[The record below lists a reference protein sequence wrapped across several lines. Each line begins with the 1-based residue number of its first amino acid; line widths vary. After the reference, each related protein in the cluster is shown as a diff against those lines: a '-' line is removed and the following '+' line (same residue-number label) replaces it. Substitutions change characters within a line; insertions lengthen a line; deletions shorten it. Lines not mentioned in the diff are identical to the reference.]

1 MQFCHDYLH
10 RKFGIQFGYVRTNTG
25 YMKFRYLP
33 AFICIVFLSACS
45 SGKKAYERGDYYGAV
60 MKAVN
65 RLRQN
70 PDHGKS
76 VSTLKEAYPL
86 ALAHYESQVKNEVAS
101 NSQFKWKNAIQS
113 YNTLNALYEQIRQCP
128 GCLAV
133 IPNPRNYY
141 SEIGPL
147 KEKAAEES
155 YNAGITA
162 LMKGTRNDA
171 KAAYYNFKDAQTFM
185 PGYKDV
191 IAYLEKAKYEA
202 TLKVILEQ
210 IPVPA
215 RYNLSG
221 GFFQD
226 QVEEYLHTNYT
237 DMSFI
242 RFYTPTEA
250 QSLEL
255 QEADQILRVQFDDF
269 SVGNTALHEKEETV
283 SRDSVRVGEVKLEG
297 KTVPVY
303 NTVKAKLTTMRK
315 EVLSQGLLSM
325 VIVDARTNG
334 VLAHQKFTGEYR
346 WVNSW
351 ARFNGDDRALSDA
364 QLALCKQKEVQPP
377 GAQELFLEFS
387 RPIYNQL
394 IPAVKGFYAGY

>member
-1 MQFCHDYLH
+1 MRIGHLLIFAVILIIS
-10 RKFGIQFGYVRTNTG
+10 G
-25 YMKFRYLP
+25 
-33 AFICIVFLSACS
+33 CS

-60 MKAVN
+60 TKAVN

-76 VSTLKEAYPL
+76 RVILKESYPL
-86 ALAHYESQVKNEVAS
+86 ALEYFETQAKNEIAS
-101 NSQFKWKNAIQS
+101 NSDFKWKNAIQS
-113 YNTLNALYEQIRQCP
+113 YSNLNQLYEEIRQCP
-128 GCLAV
+128 GCLKV
-133 IPNPRNYY
+133 VPNPRNYY
-141 SEIGPL
+141 AEIGPL

-155 YNAGITA
+155 YNAGINA

-171 KAAYYNFKDAQTFM
+171 KQAYYNFADAQAFV

-191 IAYLEKAKYEA
+191 IAYLDKAKEEA

-226 QVEEYLHTNYT
+226 RVEEYLHTNYT
-237 DMSFI
+237 EMSFI
-242 RFYTPTEA
+242 RFYTPQEA
-250 QSLEL
+250 QSQQLE
-255 QEADQILRVQFDDF
+255 QPDQILRIQFDDF
-269 SVGNTALHEKEETV
+269 SVGNTALKEKEETV
-283 SRDSVRVGEVKLEG
+283 TRDSVKVGEVKLEG

-303 NTVKAKLTTMRK
+303 NTVKAKLTVTRK
-315 EVLSQGLLSM
+315 EVLSNGLLSM
-325 VIVDARTNG
+325 VVVDARTSG
-334 VLAHQKFTGEYR
+334 ILSHKKFAGEYL

-351 ARFNGDDRALSDA
+351 ARFNGDERALTDQ
-364 QLALCKQKEVQPP
+364 QLQLCKQKEVQPP

-387 RPIYNQL
+387 KPIYNQL
-394 IPAVKGFYAGY
+394 IPALRSFYQNF